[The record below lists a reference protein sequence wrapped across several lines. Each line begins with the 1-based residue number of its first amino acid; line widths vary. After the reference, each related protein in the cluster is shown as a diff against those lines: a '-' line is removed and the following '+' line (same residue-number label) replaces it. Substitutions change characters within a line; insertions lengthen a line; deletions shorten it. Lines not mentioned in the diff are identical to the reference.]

1 MSEVIEKAANINFI
15 ADNMINKISELR
27 KQYDAAQA
35 TNDSSLIYDMER
47 TSKPELGD
55 MYQNLNEKVTEYF
68 ADFDY
73 IFGDF
78 SYDKVRLKGYNDST
92 NKKAN
97 KINNIKGLEDYKKNY
112 CSYGA
117 KTFLLKKVS

>member
-1 MSEVIEKAANINFI
+1 MIERCNMKKVEINGKTYEILENIGNCLNTEELKEKITDYF
-15 ADNMINKISELR
+15 DN
-27 KQYDAAQA
+27 
-35 TNDSSLIYDMER
+35 
-47 TSKPELGD
+47 
-55 MYQNLNEKVTEYF
+55 
-68 ADFDY
+68 FDY

>member
-1 MSEVIEKAANINFI
+1 MKKVEINGKTYEILENIGNCLSTEELKEKITDYF
-15 ADNMINKISELR
+15 DN
-27 KQYDAAQA
+27 
-35 TNDSSLIYDMER
+35 
-47 TSKPELGD
+47 
-55 MYQNLNEKVTEYF
+55 
-68 ADFDY
+68 FDY

>member
-1 MSEVIEKAANINFI
+1 MKKVEINGKTYEILENIGNCLNTEELKEKITDYF
-15 ADNMINKISELR
+15 DN
-27 KQYDAAQA
+27 
-35 TNDSSLIYDMER
+35 
-47 TSKPELGD
+47 
-55 MYQNLNEKVTEYF
+55 
-68 ADFDY
+68 FDY

>member
-1 MSEVIEKAANINFI
+1 MKKVEINGKTYEILENIGNCLNAEELKEKITDYF
-15 ADNMINKISELR
+15 DN
-27 KQYDAAQA
+27 
-35 TNDSSLIYDMER
+35 
-47 TSKPELGD
+47 
-55 MYQNLNEKVTEYF
+55 
-68 ADFDY
+68 FDY

-78 SYDKVRLKGYNDST
+78 SYDKVRLKGYKDST